1 MPKFIVRAG
10 RHHQDDQTF
19 IKGQV
24 VDSPHDLV
32 KAFPGKFKKIA
43 NKQDVA
49 DFQNEQ
55 EEEVVASL
63 PRAAV
68 VGTDLE
74 SEASQDQTGD
84 DPEGTPPVTGEDS
97 VHGERERA
105 EQEEEPAPR
114 RRPRAKKRR

>member
-10 RHHQDDQTF
+10 RHHQNGQTF
-19 IKGQV
+19 LKGQV

-32 KAFPGKFKKIA
+32 NAFPGKFKKIA
-43 NKQDVA
+43 SKQDVI
-49 DFQNEQ
+49 DFQSEE

-74 SEASQDQTGD
+74 DKGSQEETGD
-84 DPEGTPPVTGEDS
+84 DPEGTPPATGEDS

-105 EQEEEPAPR
+105 EQDEPAPR
-114 RRPRAKKRR
+114 RAGRRKKRGR